1 MVKIIINDDE
11 VLCDMLVDR
20 VSYWTNDADV
30 LTLYEKYY
38 SDLISCGCFDDAKL
52 DIYEMVDNDYVNYTA
67 VVDSSELESQYNIKA
82 DEADYSDRI
91 LVSMPEK
98 DLYLIRTY

>member
-1 MVKIIINDDE
+1 MVKIIINDE

-20 VSYWTNDADV
+20 VRYWTNDADV

-38 SDLISCGCFDDAKL
+38 GDLISCGCFDNAEL
-52 DIYEMVDNDYVNYTA
+52 DIYGTVDNDYINYTE

-82 DEADYSDRI
+82 DEADYSDKI